1 LTTTWAAKL
10 DEASTARESLV
21 CVGLDPDPRRMPV
34 KDVAEFNR
42 AIVDATHDVVCAY
55 KPQLAFY
62 EALGIEGLRAL
73 AATVDHIRGVA
84 PDVVVVGDAKRGDID
99 STAEAYAR
107 AMFDVWGFD
116 VVTVHAYLGRE
127 SIEPFLTRPGRG
139 VLVVCRTSNPGAREL
154 QDLRLVPD
162 AGRNGGGPA
171 PLLFEHVAAQAARW
185 NRAGNVGIVVGAT
198 YPDELAK
205 LRKAH
210 PELAILI
217 PGVGAQGGDVE
228 RAARAGVNRDGR
240 GVMISA
246 SRSVIYASSEPRS
259 YPDAARAA
267 ATKLRDQI
275 RAALG
280 QAP

>member
-1 LTTTWAAKL
+1 
-10 DEASTARESLV
+10 
-21 CVGLDPDPRRMPV
+21 MPV

-42 AIVDATHDVVCAY
+42 AIVDATNDLVCAY

-73 AATVDHIRGVA
+73 AATVDHIRKVA
-84 PDVVVVGDAKRGDID
+84 ADVVVVGDAKRGDID

-154 QDLRLVPD
+154 QDLRLVP
-162 AGRNGGGPA
+162 ATSRNGGGPA
-171 PLLFEHVAAQAARW
+171 PRLFEHVAAQAARW
-185 NRAGNVGIVVGAT
+185 NRGGNVGIVVGAT
-198 YPDELAK
+198 YPDELAE

-210 PELAILI
+210 PELVVLV

-228 RAARAGVNRDGR
+228 RAARAGVNSDGR

-246 SRSVIYASSEPRS
+246 SRSVIYASSDS
-259 YPDAARAA
+259 GKYPDAARAA

-280 QAP
+280 EAA